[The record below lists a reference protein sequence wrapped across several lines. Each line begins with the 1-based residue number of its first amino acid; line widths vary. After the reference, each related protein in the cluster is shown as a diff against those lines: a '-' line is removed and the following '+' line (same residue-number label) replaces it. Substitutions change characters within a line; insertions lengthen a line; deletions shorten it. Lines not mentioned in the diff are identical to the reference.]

1 MSDATRTRTIEIDGT
16 HGSLVLHA
24 PQLLRLVRLLFRAR
38 TDPDDRSSYIQL
50 RLLAQ
55 QGVDRCPSCDERLG
69 LDGYRKTRTGF
80 AEREVLCCA
89 GCRTTFVLHE
99 RHVA

>member
-1 MSDATRTRTIEIDGT
+1 MSDATRTTTIEITRTTDR
-16 HGSLVLHA
+16 LVLNA
-24 PQLLRLVRLLFRAR
+24 PHLLQLVRLLFRAR

-50 RLLAQ
+50 RLLSQ
-55 QGVDRCPSCDERLG
+55 QGLDRCASCDERLS

-80 AEREVLCCA
+80 AEREVLCCS